1 MTGAEPARIQ
11 ERLRRTLLRVYWRLE
26 RLLAPRLEYSQHQY
40 ETSLAGAVAPG
51 CRWLDL
57 GCGHQLL
64 PSWRRDGEEAL
75 VARAAL
81 LVGVDPAIEALH
93 RHGTITVRAAGEA
106 SCLPFANDVFDLVTA
121 NMVVEHLTNP
131 FEQFREVRRVLRP
144 GGRFL
149 FHTPNR
155 RGHPTIL
162 ARLMPEWLK
171 ALGVAL
177 LEGRAEEDRFRTYYR
192 ANSKGEIRRLAER
205 CGFRVVSME
214 FIASTAMFAI
224 VTPLAALELLWIRIT
239 MRWLPELRTN
249 LIVTLERQ

>member
-1 MTGAEPARIQ
+1 MTEPSRI
-11 ERLRRTLLRVYWRLE
+11 RDSKLRDALMRVYWRLE
-26 RLLAPRLEYSQHQY
+26 RLLAPRLEYSQRQY
-40 ETSLAGAVAPG
+40 ETALTRTVAQG

-75 VARAAL
+75 VTRAAL
-81 LVGVDPAIEALH
+81 MVGVDPVIAALH
-93 RHGTITVRAAGEA
+93 QHRTIPLRAAGDA
-106 SCLPFANDVFDLVTA
+106 SYLPFAKGAFDLVTA
-121 NMVVEHLTNP
+121 NMVVEHLANP
-131 FEQFREVRRVLRP
+131 LEQFREVRRVLRP
-144 GGRFL
+144 GGRFV

-155 RGHPTIL
+155 RGHATIL

-192 ANSKGEIRRLAER
+192 ANSQAQIRFLAER
-205 CGFRVVSME
+205 CGFRVVNVE
-214 FIASTAMFAI
+214 FIATTALFALAA
-224 VTPLAALELLWIRIT
+224 PLAALELLWIRIT
-239 MRWLPELRTN
+239 MRWFPDLRSN